1 MRPSE
6 LLAALHTAE
15 KLKDTT
21 RHCYTSGGRHES
33 VAEHSWRIALMA
45 FFLRDEFS
53 EAGQGDAHVPHPR
66 PRRVLHGRYPRL

>member
-33 VAEHSWRIALMA
+33 VAGAQL
-45 FFLRDEFS
+45 
-53 EAGQGDAHVPHPR
+53 AHRTDGVFPAR
-66 PRRVLHGRYPRL
+66 

>member
-21 RHCYTSGGRHES
+21 RHCYTSGGQNER
-33 VAEHSWRIALMA
+33 VAKHS
-45 FFLRDEFS
+45 
-53 EAGQGDAHVPHPR
+53 
-66 PRRVLHGRYPRL
+66 

>member
-33 VAEHSWRIALMA
+33 VAEHSWRA
-45 FFLRDEFS
+45 S
-53 EAGQGDAHVPHPR
+53 H
-66 PRRVLHGRYPRL
+66 

>member
-33 VAEHSWRIALMA
+33 VAEHQL
-45 FFLRDEFS
+45 
-53 EAGQGDAHVPHPR
+53 AHRSDGVFPAR
-66 PRRVLHGRYPRL
+66 

>member
-21 RHCYTSGGRHES
+21 RHCYTSGGRT
-33 VAEHSWRIALMA
+33 RALP
-45 FFLRDEFS
+45 S
-53 EAGQGDAHVPHPR
+53 TAGASH
-66 PRRVLHGRYPRL
+66 

>member
-21 RHCYTSGGRHES
+21 RHCYPSSGRPES
-33 VAEHSWRIALMA
+33 VTEHSSRIALKA
-45 FFLRDEFS
+45 
-53 EAGQGDAHVPHPR
+53 
-66 PRRVLHGRYPRL
+66 